1 MKRIRT
7 PWLALVALAAASCRT
22 EPATDPAAAP
32 PKAQSMAATP
42 IVPAAKPAEPV
53 AAVKAVPIVPG
64 AGAAPGSAAPA
75 SNSDARSERM
85 KAVQSE
91 YEAAMDAFY
100 EPFRQAKT
108 DEERQK
114 LAETTKPPDAAPYY
128 ARARAIVNEDPADAA
143 AFAALSF
150 LVSQRGEKEAVARDI
165 GLLERHHFESAQMLE
180 LLMQLQYSD
189 SPAGKALLARL
200 AKESPHREVRGR
212 ALMAQAEALK
222 DELST
227 SAQIAA
233 LTDDKERGEYVGY
246 FGQEEFDRLLALDR
260 ARVEADVLALYE
272 TVVREY
278 ADVPAMRSGAI
289 GDQARAAIHELRNLV
304 VGKVA
309 PDIAGEDVQGVAFHL
324 SDYRGK
330 VVLLDFWGNW

>member
-32 PKAQSMAATP
+32 PMAQSMAATP

-53 AAVKAVPIVPG
+53 AAVKAVPIAP
-64 AGAAPGSAAPA
+64 GAAPGAAVSA

-114 LAETTKPPDAAPYY
+114 LAETTKPPDAAPYC
-128 ARARAIVNEDPADAA
+128 ARARAIVDEDPADAA
-143 AFAALSF
+143 AFEALSF
-150 LVSQRGEKEAVARDI
+150 LISQRGGAEATARDI
-165 GLLERHHFESAQMLE
+165 ALLERHFFASEKMLDA
-180 LLMQLQYSD
+180 LSLLQYSD

-200 AKESPHREVRGR
+200 AEESPHRDVRGR

-222 DELST
+222 DDLST
-227 SAQIAA
+227 SAQIAGIA
-233 LTDDKERGEYVGY
+233 NPEERQKYAGY
-246 FGQEEFDRLLALDR
+246 LGTAEFDRLLALDR
-260 ARVEADVLALYE
+260 AELEGQLVALYG
-272 TVVREY
+272 TVARDY
-278 ADVPAMRSGAI
+278 ADVSNGRKGVI
-289 GDQARAAIHELRNLV
+289 GDQAKAAIHELQNLV